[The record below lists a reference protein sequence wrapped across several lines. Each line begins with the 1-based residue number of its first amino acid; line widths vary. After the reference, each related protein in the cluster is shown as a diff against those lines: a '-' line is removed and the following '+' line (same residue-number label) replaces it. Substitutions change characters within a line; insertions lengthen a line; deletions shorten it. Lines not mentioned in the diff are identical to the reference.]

1 MSAAERHLPDKPR
14 ARAAKVAVR
23 AAGLSA
29 REAASLAHELRVHQ
43 VELESQNEELR
54 RTQLDLAAARDR
66 FVDLYDFAPVG
77 YFTLDRTGRFVEV
90 NLTAAALLGVQRN
103 SLLRRS
109 IQRFIAPDDALR
121 WRQHLQATLLQDH
134 NQRIEL
140 AIHPADAMP
149 LHAQLDCMRVVTA
162 GAEPMLRVA
171 LTNVTQRK
179 LAEMDRRVATNV
191 VKAREAER
199 QRVAREL
206 HEDLGQRLSAL
217 KMDLASLPSVPGMEA
232 EHLTAMLDTLDEAV
246 ATVRR
251 ISSEL
256 RPMMLDDLGLNAAME
271 WLACD
276 AERRFGLTV
285 ALQLDEVE
293 AGLDESTTIAVYRIA
308 QEALAYVA
316 RHAGAR
322 EVVIAMKRD
331 GHELRLAVQHDG
343 TGWPLRAPT
352 GDDPE
357 TTRPLR
363 EHARLLGGRLAVHRL
378 PGGGQRI
385 TLGMPLPR
393 GGSGA
398 AIPTPVRPE

>member
-1 MSAAERHLPDKPR
+1 MSAAERHLREKPR
-14 ARAAKVAVR
+14 ARPAKVAVR
-23 AAGLSA
+23 APGLSA
-29 REAASLAHELRVHQ
+29 QEAASLAHELRVHQ

-66 FVDLYDFAPVG
+66 FVDLYDFAPVA
-77 YFTLDRTGRFVEV
+77 YFTLDRTGRFVEI

-103 SLLRRS
+103 GLLRRS
-109 IQRFIAPDDALR
+109 IQRFIAPDDAMR
-121 WRQHLQATLLQDH
+121 WRQHLQTALQQGH

-140 AIHPADAMP
+140 AIQPTDAMP
-149 LHAQLDCMRVVTA
+149 VHAQLDCMRVVTA

-179 LAEMDRRVATNV
+179 LADMDLRVAANV

-217 KMDLASLPSVPGMEA
+217 KMDLASLPPVQGLET
-232 EHLTAMLDTLDEAV
+232 EHLSAMLDTLDEAV

-271 WLACD
+271 WLACE
-276 AERRFGLTV
+276 AERRFGMSV
-285 ALQLDEVE
+285 RLQLDEVE
-293 AGLDESTTIAVYRIA
+293 VGLDEATTIAVYRIA

-316 RHAGAR
+316 RHAGADD
-322 EVVIAMKRD
+322 VLITLKRD
-331 GHELRLAVQHDG
+331 GHELRLAVQHHG
-343 TGWPLRAPT
+343 TGWPLQAPT
-352 GDDPE
+352 GGDAE

-385 TLGMPLPR
+385 TLGMPAPR
-393 GGSGA
+393 SGSGPVS
-398 AIPTPVRPE
+398 PTPTQPE